1 MTKQLIELEN
11 NYQLLCK
18 ILLDITAIKKPGLL
32 KYLEEYIDRLEKLSV
47 LERSYLIFELLESSS
62 ENIEIIENVSE
73 EVNFNEKTI
82 QTLKYWAHFA

>member
-62 ENIEIIENVSE
+62 ENIEIIEKVSE

>member
-32 KYLEEYIDRLEKLSV
+32 KYFEEYIDRLEKLSV

-62 ENIEIIENVSE
+62 KNIEIIEKVSE
-73 EVNFNEKTI
+73 EVNFNKKTI

>member
-32 KYLEEYIDRLEKLSV
+32 IYLEEYIDRLEKLSV
-47 LERSYLIFELLESSS
+47 LERSYLIFELIESSS
-62 ENIEIIENVSE
+62 KNMENMESVCE
-73 EVNFNEKTI
+73 EVKFNEKTI